1 MKKVFLFLVLCCVP
15 AAAKDCHCRLPQ
27 RDWKRAFWRGFPHVA
42 MSLAPTIAE
51 IPLPW
56 LGRKYV
62 RWRWNA
68 EKMDERLGTDSEYK
82 AQIDFYSQ
90 TAIPR
95 SVLWLYHIKVHVG
108 QNP

>member
-1 MKKVFLFLVLCCVP
+1 
-15 AAAKDCHCRLPQ
+15 
-27 RDWKRAFWRGFPHVA
+27 

-82 AQIDFYSQ
+82 SAD
-90 TAIPR
+90 
-95 SVLWLYHIKVHVG
+95 
-108 QNP
+108 